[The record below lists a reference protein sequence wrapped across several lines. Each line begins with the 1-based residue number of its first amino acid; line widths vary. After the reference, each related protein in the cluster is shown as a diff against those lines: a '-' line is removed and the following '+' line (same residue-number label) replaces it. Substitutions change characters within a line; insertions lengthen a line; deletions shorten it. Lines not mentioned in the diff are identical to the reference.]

1 MSKFTHIVDMLRS
14 SNDQLARMQLFGIMK
29 KVQAGTYKINDD
41 LVTVPELAALLDW
54 LRQRVGYPIAPFDAE
69 APEKTW
75 LLHALTPG
83 VVAFGWRWWDLPMPW
98 LDDSDMQ
105 HNLFPLPN
113 CSRG

>member
-14 SNDQLARMQLFGIMK
+14 SNDQLARMHLFGIMK
-29 KVQAGTYKINDD
+29 KVRAGTYNINGD

-54 LRQRVGYPIAPFDAE
+54 LRQRVRYPIAPFDAE

-83 VVAFGWRWWDLPMPW
+83 VVAFW
-98 LDDSDMQ
+98 LAMVGPANALARRLRHAAQLVSS
-105 HNLFPLPN
+105 PN
-113 CSRG
+113 RSRG